1 MMWMS
6 PVNGCSFADAGAR
19 TGKMPARCALRT
31 PILLLSALDGTQTV
45 TAAMAAVQERSGSRV
60 AVSGYTPAYPIGN
73 ILLTTCGTIIV
84 VSSWR
89 ADVAGGAR
97 YQANEQGNEQREESN
112 GILATCADH
121 RGAGESRVRS
131 EHGSS
136 DRTGTERN
144 VGERATGVV
153 EQARRSAE
161 PAQSMPAAGGR
172 AWSFRP
178 HGKTLHAAVPLRP
191 PCAETDPPS
200 AVSSAI
206 GSRRGPVLSRRMTCG
221 SGRPVRCS

>member
-1 MMWMS
+1 MVVTLA
-6 PVNGCSFADAGAR
+6 PQLVGLALGH
-19 TGKMPARCALRT
+19 CALRT

-89 ADVAGGAR
+89 ADVAGSAR

-121 RGAGESRVRS
+121 RGAGEPHVRS

-136 DRTGTERN
+136 EPYERRTGTERN
-144 VGERATGVV
+144 IGERAAGAV
-153 EQARRSAE
+153 EQARR
-161 PAQSMPAAGGR
+161 
-172 AWSFRP
+172 
-178 HGKTLHAAVPLRP
+178 
-191 PCAETDPPS
+191 
-200 AVSSAI
+200 
-206 GSRRGPVLSRRMTCG
+206 
-221 SGRPVRCS
+221 